1 MNQNQEKTK
10 KVVSTKNH
18 KREKNKTEK
27 VDQTSNEIINF
38 YELDDVKK
46 YAIDHVNPN
55 YNFDTMPLKHPMRMV
70 ICGASGSG
78 KSNLLL
84 NIIHSMSNTFEKILI
99 FTQDKDEQLYNYLA
113 GALPEDEI
121 EIFEGIDSV
130 INYNFDNLDEM
141 QHLIIFDDMC
151 IEKESKQQNICELF
165 VRGRKMAKKC
175 GCSVIYLTQSYFQ
188 VPPVIRKQMTAL
200 ILRKINGKRDARAI
214 LSECAIDATTNQLM
228 NLYES
233 CCNPDDITS
242 FLFIDFNAPED
253 KRFRYK
259 FDTIINIK
267 KF

>member
-55 YNFDTMPLKHPMRMV
+55 YNFDTMPLKHPMRLV

-151 IEKESKQQNICELF
+151 IEKESKQKNICELF

-214 LSECAIDATTNQLM
+214 LSECAIDATTTQLM

-267 KF
+267 NF

>member
-1 MNQNQEKTK
+1 MSQDL
-10 KVVSTKNH
+10 
-18 KREKNKTEK
+18 EK
-27 VDQTSNEIINF
+27 VSKPKKTRGKKDNIQQPQPPAPNHEIINF
-38 YELDDVKK
+38 YELDEVKK
-46 YAIDHVNPN
+46 YAVDHVNPN
-55 YNFDTMPLKHPMRMV
+55 YNFDRMPLKHPMRMV

-84 NIIHSMSNTFEKILI
+84 NIINSMNNTFEKILI

-113 GALPEDEI
+113 DAIPEEEI
-121 EIFEGIDSV
+121 EIFEGIDYV
-130 INYNFDNLDEM
+130 INYNFDNLDEK

-151 IEKESKQQNICELF
+151 IEKESKQKNICDLY

-188 VPPVIRKQMTAL
+188 VPPVIRKQMTSL

-228 NLYES
+228 NLYEA
-233 CCNPDDITS
+233 CCDPNDITS

-259 FDTIINIK
+259 FDTILNIQN
-267 KF
+267 F